1 MHEERWAKEV
11 RKEDDDSPQ
20 AREED
25 EDITRA
31 FFLSHNERRDRMAKL
46 YEFAPMNT
54 RGITFIAVMD
64 EFE

>member
-1 MHEERWAKEV
+1 MHEERWAKEA
-11 RKEDDDSPQ
+11 RKEEDDSPQ

-31 FFLSHNERRDRMAKL
+31 FFLSRNERRDRMAKL

-54 RGITFIAVMD
+54 RGSTFMDVMD
-64 EFE
+64 EVE